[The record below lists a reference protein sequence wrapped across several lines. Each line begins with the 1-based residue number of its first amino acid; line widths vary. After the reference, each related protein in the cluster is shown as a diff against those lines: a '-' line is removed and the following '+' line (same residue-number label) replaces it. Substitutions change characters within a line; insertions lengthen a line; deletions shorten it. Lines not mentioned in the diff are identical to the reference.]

1 MLVKKSSFFMECF
14 PGQKR
19 SARVGGYIPGRI
31 KYCLSTWDTLDEM
44 SIRIFLFLPIPPLI
58 VVWIMVCAWGGSR
71 CNCWSARVTFLAFAF
86 VGKWWNGRRCWELGG
101 VGVVLLIDERTD
113 KLVIGSEEMES

>member
-1 MLVKKSSFFMECF
+1 
-14 PGQKR
+14 
-19 SARVGGYIPGRI
+19 
-31 KYCLSTWDTLDEM
+31 M

-71 CNCWSARVTFLAFAF
+71 CNCWSAGVTFLAFAF
-86 VGKWWNGRRCWELGG
+86 VGKGWNGRRCWELGG